1 MIDALR
7 ITTAVGPGRPEMACL
22 SASCAPIAASFGV
35 VATVVYF
42 VIALKMAGRSMLP
55 YSPAPDWFDGCC
67 ARSPSDV
74 SVSTTI
80 GELLRNDSMMPN
92 VAFDPMNSPCPM
104 ITAGR
109 PVMRPYASA
118 ITAAVPS
125 CRTKIGLMRESYS
138 ASKMAIVPPP
148 GSPKTYSTPASSR
161 IRTIWSF
168 AFGITAPLEDCVLRM
183 ETRANARFAPLP
195 CQRRAPSP

>member
-1 MIDALR
+1 MIDAVR
-7 ITTAVGPGRPEMACL
+7 ITTAVGPGRPEIACF
-22 SASCAPIAASFGV
+22 SASCVPIAASLGV

-42 VIALKMAGRSMLP
+42 VIALKIAGRSTLP

-67 ARSPSDV
+67 ASSASDV
-74 SVSTTI
+74 SVSTSI
-80 GELLRNDSMMPN
+80 GELLRNDSMIPN

-125 CRTKIGLMRESYS
+125 CRTRIGLIEESYS
-138 ASKMAIVPPP
+138 ASKIAIVPPP

-161 IRTIWSF
+161 ICTIWSF
-168 AFGITAPLEDCVLRM
+168 AFGIPTPSSTATC
-183 ETRANARFAPLP
+183 
-195 CQRRAPSP
+195 